1 MKDLNEILGLNL
13 NSAEIFDID
22 EEKLI
27 LLKEE
32 DYFTKNDF
40 YFWLLNK
47 LMYLEEKNDK
57 KALAYGYYL
66 MSYYLFIILTPLCYE
81 DLSFNYIKKAIF
93 LENNVIYKEWYLIFA
108 TLPKNYIKTYDAIKL
123 SEEVLE
129 KNPESNL
136 AKAILEMF

>member
-32 DYFTKNDF
+32 NYLAKNDF

-47 LMYLEEKNDK
+47 LMCLENKNNNT
-57 KALAYGYYL
+57 ALAYGYYL
-66 MSYYLFIILTPLCYE
+66 MSYYLFVILTPLCYE
-81 DLSFNYIKKAIF
+81 DLSFNYITKAIS
-93 LENNVIYKEWYLIFA
+93 LDNNINYKEWYLIFA
-108 TLPKNYIKTYDAIKL
+108 TLPKSYIKTYDAIKL

-129 KNPESNL
+129 ENPESNL
-136 AKAILEMF
+136 AKVILEMF